1 MEDGIHQ
8 LDIQE
13 VDLCLSR
20 MNVNVNVSRV
30 YLDIQE
36 ISWEAILGNHFQ
48 IGVLNGMVQIGML
61 DKPFVHKEILFASSL
76 FCKFRLDN
84 IAINTNPI
92 RLLSDRQ
99 QFFFIVTSEQSHD
112 ALLEV
117 ARIQMIHFFAVTV

>member
-1 MEDGIHQ
+1 MKDSIHQ

-13 VDLCLSR
+13 VDLSLGR
-20 MNVNVNVSRV
+20 MDVNVYVSRV
-30 YLDIQE
+30 NLDIQE
-36 ISWEAILGNHFQ
+36 IAWKAVLGNHFQ

-61 DKPFVHKEILFASSL
+61 DKPFVHKKILLATGL
-76 FCKFRLDN
+76 FCKFCLDN
-84 IAINTNPI
+84 IAINTNPV